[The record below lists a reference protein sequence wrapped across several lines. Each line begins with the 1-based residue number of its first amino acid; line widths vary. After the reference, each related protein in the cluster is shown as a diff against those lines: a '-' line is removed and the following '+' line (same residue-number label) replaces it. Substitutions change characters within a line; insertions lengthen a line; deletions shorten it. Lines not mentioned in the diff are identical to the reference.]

1 MGSGAL
7 ELCLIR
13 PKNQGVVSAHRG
25 LLPHRRV
32 CDVEVCILDEGTE
45 KKRSLCARSLIPL
58 CGVGGVDLVGLSE
71 QRESFGGT
79 PSLTSPVGPS
89 GRACCSTPSP
99 HYQLFLLFKFLFFFL
114 FSRYL
119 LLYTSLVRITNNLVF
134 LFTCS
139 FFFLFSFFPVICSFL
154 FLLELPES
162 VICKNQ

>member
-1 MGSGAL
+1 MKIFYEKEKTFSTVWLCFGKYAEKWFL
-7 ELCLIR
+7 EFGLHI
-13 PKNQGVVSAHRG
+13 K
-25 LLPHRRV
+25 LLPENMYICPVTHTK
-32 CDVEVCILDEGTE
+32 C
-45 KKRSLCARSLIPL
+45 

-89 GRACCSTPSP
+89 GRACCSTPFP
-99 HYQLFLLFKFLFFFL
+99 HYQLFLLFEFLFFFL

-154 FLLELPES
+154 FLLELPKS
-162 VICKNQ
+162 AICKNQKKI